1 MKKILLAL
9 SLALVSTAFVACN
22 QKELDNQKATID
34 SLQSVV
40 EAKDTEINDL
50 FDMLNDIEEN
60 MSAISSK
67 YSSVQELRRNNT
79 EGSYNHK
86 NEIASQMK
94 SIESMMAENKQ
105 KIANL
110 NAKVNSLSKKNADL
124 QAYITRLEE
133 RSQAQENQIA
143 ELLTELENNKVVI
156 KGLNKNV
163 SELTASNQQKDE
175 YIAIYGTPEERFK
188 LLPPGIP
195 ADRKRPSEE
204 EAERRREAK
213 RKELDVAEDETLLL
227 QVGSGFRTKGVD
239 RSIVAFAAL
248 PDDFREHIRLVV
260 AGRGRERPLERLAR
274 KLGVDD
280 RVKLLGARDDV
291 PDLLLAADLL
301 VHPARNEATGTVL
314 LESLACGTP
323 VLCSSNCGFALQ
335 VREAGNPVLPG
346 KFRQKLLNRTL
357 MLILSTPG
365 RVEELQREAEN
376 YGANADFYRRAQ
388 VAVDLILERLGHA
401 GA

>member
-22 QKELDNQKATID
+22 QKELDNSKATID
-34 SLQSVV
+34 SLQGVV
-40 EAKDTEINDL
+40 DAKDNEINEL

-60 MSAISSK
+60 LSAINAK
-67 YSSVQELRRNNT
+67 YTTVQEMRRNNT

-94 SIESMMAENKQ
+94 SIEGMVADNKQ

-175 YIAIYGTPEERFK
+175 YIAQQLADANRAYYVVGNYNDLKAAGIVNKTGGFIGIGRKQGTV
-188 LLPPGIP
+188 
-195 ADRKRPSEE
+195 ADMST
-204 EAERRREAK
+204 
-213 RKELDVAEDETLLL
+213 ELFNEID
-227 QVGSGFRTKGVD
+227 RTKVTT
-239 RSIVAFAAL
+239 I
-248 PDDFREHIRLVV
+248 
-260 AGRGRERPLERLAR
+260 
-274 KLGVDD
+274 
-280 RVKLLGARDDV
+280 
-291 PDLLLAADLL
+291 
-301 VHPARNEATGTVL
+301 TV
-314 LESLACGTP
+314 
-323 VLCSSNCGFALQ
+323 N
-335 VREAGNPVLPG
+335 
-346 KFRQKLLNRTL
+346 QKK
-357 MLILSTPG
+357 
-365 RVEELQREAEN
+365 
-376 YGANADFYRRAQ
+376 AQ
-388 VAVDLILERLGHA
+388 VISQHPENSYELVADEENSGVIAYLRILNPTQFWKYTDYLVISTK
-401 GA
+401 